1 MRFNTEGFTPSDEQN
16 TPATPQRVA
25 IPVNIKDF
33 SQSLQ
38 DFQAKVE
45 ALQKE
50 FQNLFQDRVKVVFDA
65 VPALE
70 KIEIIQYTPY
80 FMDGDVCEF
89 SISSVSFYDD
99 VEKSH
104 GYEEDFDCP
113 SEQQVLKDALN
124 KFIYQNDE
132 LMKTMYGDHAIISI
146 TREGTEVDEY
156 EHD

>member
-1 MRFNTEGFTPSDEQN
+1 MRFNTEGFNPSDEQN

-25 IPVNIKDF
+25 IPIDIKDF

-38 DFQAKVE
+38 DFQLKVS

-80 FMDGDVCEF
+80 FMDGDACEF

-99 VEKSH
+99 VEESH
-104 GYEEDFDCP
+104 GYEEDFTSP
-113 SEQQVLKDALN
+113 SEQQVLKEALN
-124 KFIYQNDE
+124 KFIYQNEE
-132 LMKTMYGDHAIISI
+132 LMKSMYGDHAIISI
-146 TREGTEVDEY
+146 TREGTEIDEY